1 QLGSCRHRDWVSAI
15 SRLALER
22 TWLTRVLLRRVSTGF
37 CLDDYLRSSS
47 SFLPATTFLRIATF
61 SRECIDMF
69 LFDSCRSSHKLDF
82 HEPSGTENE
91 YCRARNECTGMIQRN
106 HGLKVKPGSPLLA
119 APSIVNLVAL
129 MTGIVRFS
137 MAWGEDLAWAAS
149 TCRAMA
155 LPDSAGNVG
164 IIGVLVELL
173 DALMTML
180 TVDNKCDRATA
191 EEVRSH
197 RRAATA
203 AMPTGTRALA
213 QNIYG
218 GVAELE
224 ELTCQLLHSMQAVL
238 RRSAILLSTSRTGT
252 CDALTTVVPE
262 KERVP
267 IAVVQE
273 TVSQVLRA
281 VSPLFEPGGCVSA
294 LLDSQIL
301 PEAFTDESCS
311 HGSSPFW
318 QDKKT
323 SRCTTKEKTDIAP
336 VVLVGTLH
344 LATIFFSLCSECRY
358 DCGFLRLE
366 GFASR
371 LFLGFST
378 YLGNR
383 AGSVDPESKHIN
395 PKVMKYFRW
404 ECRLG
409 LFSLKMEEEHKDTG
423 LMCSLYLDALGRL
436 VAIPDPA
443 VREAMHELHVERT
456 LLTKVLRPP
465 TAITN
470 STQTAAAPAPA
481 MACGEE
487 LTSTSTFMCAKG
499 GTEEQRCTTSG
510 VPAAVSSITLPT
522 CNDNTT
528 MAIEGGAVCTSDGK
542 EMIICAPGDRIDGLF
557 AVRPGGRPRWFPG
570 RVVEVHQD
578 GTVDVCYDDG
588 DEERYKDPEKVRPQR
603 KRAQAIR
610 QGAVAIGARGAKGE
624 TTSAEM
630 PGSGG
635 VEDALVGGY
644 SAMNERVSGSA
655 TFAGQSSEHN
665 SRGCVPF
672 SKVVDNHRR
681 TIHGCDTSERI
692 RGLSW
697 SHNCGG
703 LTTVSTDSSLNQNGS
718 GYTAG
723 DGSSGGSSDDGGDGN
738 DSNEEECKYF
748 VIQSVLIDSEPA
760 GVHSQPRVRPTSTIP
775 RIDLDSPFLRTSA
788 IRSSQLGPG
797 SSLSTPTTGGGCGIF
812 WGSAG
817 SRMEAVSSTAAA
829 NGVML
834 PPRQSPS
841 FLVDCSSARSP
852 LDISRHQWSGIGGAG
867 AGGARAAS
875 TLLSS
880 PRSNS
885 GINDRR
891 KSTRMTDLRKNDPGV
906 PAVTSGTRGG
916 QGGSENPQGATTPLL
931 KDKQNEVQR
940 ATTRKRASGVA
951 AALFAESSSSGTN
964 SPLQSTN
971 DELPSSIF
979 ALRNG
984 VDMQESAVTLL
995 LHLMST
1001 ISEGLTRG
1009 APGGEMP
1016 GTRVYPTFSA
1026 MTEPGAIFDL
1036 EIDGIYS
1043 LQRLFDDPQNAHL
1056 IPGVMTR
1063 WRPTTTEKSA
1073 ILAKLSCVSLFDGD
1087 SYNLNG
1093 RHIEGGT
1100 FGDVLVSRS
1109 PLRIQAPTTSATPTI
1124 TTSKRSCPTIER
1136 VAPQKNQ
1143 TIEGIDDDISEV
1155 ALKVVE
1161 RDPLDHSIGSSV
1173 YREILALRALSGV
1186 VGICKLHD
1194 FGLTP
1199 TSYVLVMDKCVCS
1212 LKRWM
1217 LGRRGARSTTDGSIV
1232 RDDTMVTIDAPS
1244 SDEEVILHL
1253 SIFRQ
1258 IASAAAGMASRG
1270 VTHFD
1275 LKCDNV
1281 LVRDTGYSYAIPERE
1296 VGEKRDH
1303 LSPLRALPHDIMNR
1317 MRVPVV
1323 CVADFGEAVV
1333 GRLKSCLVSTC
1344 QRRPCNDNSH
1354 RQFEFDVQRPR
1365 GTERVQSPEMLLWAG
1380 GRGSSSSTD
1389 DSSRGV
1395 GGAADDRW
1403 RRRQTRFQRRLG
1415 ATINT
1420 AADVWSLGCLLYEI
1434 LSGRFLFGS
1443 YLWSEFFVTLTAGE
1457 YFETGDKLR
1466 ESKKSRKSQPEMALP
1481 PPSQL
1486 EPFAGLDSAETLR
1499 KLMGF
1504 MLVRDP
1510 SRRPSA
1516 SSVVV
1521 ETEKALVTVIDALP
1535 LSRTLARLSTSSG
1548 TTKIA
1553 VETMVEKGK
1562 IGLVKVDQQ
1571 RNDSLRD
1578 SGIGTTFE
1586 WPIQPCRA
1594 VGIYRE
1600 VAVEQSTLLGCKGY
1614 VSRLATGAFLLTL
1627 IAREKWGREVG
1638 CRDEHGSKSRN
1649 VEECTYRDLHLIG
1662 PKTLVCTVG
1671 NMLAW
1676 RCEGIE
1682 HEVVTL
1688 EDLLPTVGITHV
1700 VCVMTESEDRGL
1712 RERADEGCGGGQQ
1725 NGPPPARRRRTT
1737 ELRKTAE
1744 GSNIRDE
1751 TAVVRGIERDV
1762 QAFATGSRVLF
1773 VGLEGHNGGAAGAVA
1788 MAWAMGR
1795 TGKGILETMFN
1806 FRQSC
1811 CGFWVE
1817 PSRLRAFSGL

>member
-1 QLGSCRHRDWVSAI
+1 MYIFSFSISCLLTLRVFPTLPTVPVFVQTSKVEKSKEI
-15 SRLALER
+15 LEPTPR
-22 TWLTRVLLRRVSTGF
+22 K
-37 CLDDYLRSSS
+37 
-47 SFLPATTFLRIATF
+47 
-61 SRECIDMF
+61 RE
-69 LFDSCRSSHKLDF
+69 
-82 HEPSGTENE
+82 G
-91 YCRARNECTGMIQRN
+91 
-106 HGLKVKPGSPLLA
+106 
-119 APSIVNLVAL
+119 
-129 MTGIVRFS
+129 
-137 MAWGEDLAWAAS
+137 
-149 TCRAMA
+149 
-155 LPDSAGNVG
+155 
-164 IIGVLVELL
+164 
-173 DALMTML
+173 
-180 TVDNKCDRATA
+180 
-191 EEVRSH
+191 
-197 RRAATA
+197 
-203 AMPTGTRALA
+203 
-213 QNIYG
+213 
-218 GVAELE
+218 
-224 ELTCQLLHSMQAVL
+224 
-238 RRSAILLSTSRTGT
+238 
-252 CDALTTVVPE
+252 
-262 KERVP
+262 
-267 IAVVQE
+267 
-273 TVSQVLRA
+273 
-281 VSPLFEPGGCVSA
+281 
-294 LLDSQIL
+294 
-301 PEAFTDESCS
+301 
-311 HGSSPFW
+311 
-318 QDKKT
+318 
-323 SRCTTKEKTDIAP
+323 
-336 VVLVGTLH
+336 
-344 LATIFFSLCSECRY
+344 
-358 DCGFLRLE
+358 
-366 GFASR
+366 
-371 LFLGFST
+371 
-378 YLGNR
+378 
-383 AGSVDPESKHIN
+383 
-395 PKVMKYFRW
+395 
-404 ECRLG
+404 LG

-510 VPAAVSSITLPT
+510 VPAAVSSITLPSSNPPSIRSPGVAPTTLDGATTAVHRDILGMVGSRGSERT

-542 EMIICAPGDRIDGLF
+542 EMIIFAPGDRIDGLF

-570 RVVEVHQD
+570 CVVEVHQD

-1063 WRPTTTEKSA
+1063 WRRDSEKEAPATPEAASEATTTEKSA

-1217 LGRRGARSTTDGSIV
+1217 LGRRGARSTTDGSMV

-1443 YLWSEFFVTLTAGE
+1443 YLWSEFFVTLTAGD

-1466 ESKKSRKSQPEMALP
+1466 GISHDEPREEMNDVGGERRSSAGESKKSRKSQPEMALP

-1586 WPIQPCRA
+1586 WPLQPCRA

-1627 IAREKWGREVG
+1627 IAREKCFSDFVGRRTEASSGESKRGDKTEGGREVG

-1649 VEECTYRDLHLIG
+1649 VEECTYRDLRLIG

-1744 GSNIRDE
+1744 GSKYEGASRVMNVFLPDGNGCDGCNDDDKVHGDDGNNGASKSSIRDE